1 MSLLNSSLVALD
13 PFLFNPFWKA
23 ATAIPSDMFAPAWA
37 VKNLSAISSNVV
49 MDRGGS
55 CEYQVRA
62 PPVRVSPDF
71 YSSTDEIFS
80 EISNQK
86 GDTTPTS
93 LQTCNNLGSKER
105 GVHAPTNWRRY
116 RGVRR
121 RPWGKFAAE
130 IRDPI
135 RKGARLWLRTYE
147 MPEDAALAYDR
158 SAYKLRGARPY

>member
-1 MSLLNSSLVALD
+1 MQPGISSEIFDLSNIICYDSMEHDFSENSS
-13 PFLFNPFWKA
+13 F
-23 ATAIPSDMFAPAWA
+23 S
-37 VKNLSAISSNVV
+37 
-49 MDRGGS
+49 
-55 CEYQVRA
+55 
-62 PPVRVSPDF
+62 
-71 YSSTDEIFS
+71 EIFS